1 MENICN
7 TCKFQTANGRCNRL
21 VFTCIGMN
29 DRLGSDYKKDNHCD
43 YHEEGN
49 TNKDRA
55 VQPMNFFNS

>member
-7 TCKFQTANGRCNRL
+7 TCKFHTENGRCNRL

-29 DRLGSDYKKDNHCD
+29 DRIGSDYKKGNYCD

-49 TNKDRA
+49 TNKDRV